1 MGIGLPI
8 PIYIYKRGTKMKI
21 GFIGGG
27 NMACAIVNGVV
38 ASGLCK
44 PCDVTVCD
52 ISVETLKKYDNGI
65 ITSTNNGDALSC
77 DYIVLAVKPFII
89 SKILEQLA
97 TYDISN
103 KVFISI
109 AAGISVKEI
118 KSVLGE
124 DAKVVRVMPNTPAQ
138 VGEGMTVI
146 AKPDECVTESE
157 MADVIKIFNAV
168 GKTEIMAESMINV
181 VTGVSGSS
189 PAYVFMLIEAMA
201 DAGVTG
207 GIPRDT
213 AYKLAAQSVLG
224 SAKMV
229 IETGKHPA
237 ELKDMVCSPKG
248 TTIEAVAELE
258 ARGFRSAIIEAIK
271 KCNEK
276 ANNIN

>member
-1 MGIGLPI
+1 
-8 PIYIYKRGTKMKI
+8 MKL

-27 NMACAIVNGVV
+27 NMAGAIAQGVI
-38 ASGLCK
+38 ASGVFGASDIC
-44 PCDVTVCD
+44 VCD
-52 ISVETLKKYDNGI
+52 INKEILNKYPADVKTSV
-65 ITSTNNGDALSC
+65 NNSDALLC
-77 DYIVLAVKPFII
+77 DYIVLAVKPFIL
-89 SKILEQLA
+89 SKVLEEIK
-97 TYDISN
+97 DKNIKG
-103 KVFISI
+103 KVFVSI
-109 AAGISVKEI
+109 VAGISVEEI
-118 KSVLGE
+118 KSVLGS
-124 DAKVVRVMPNTPAQ
+124 DAKIVRVMPNTPAQ

-146 AKPDECVTESE
+146 AKPDDAVSESE
-157 MADVIKIFNAV
+157 LKTVIEIFEAV

-189 PAYVFMLIEAMA
+189 PAYVYMMIEAMG

-213 AYKLAAQSVLG
+213 AYKLAAQAVLG

-229 IETGKHPA
+229 LETGRHPA

-258 ARGFRSAIIEAIK
+258 KRGFRSAIIEAIK

-276 ANNIN
+276 ANNIK

>member
-1 MGIGLPI
+1 
-8 PIYIYKRGTKMKI
+8 MKI

-27 NMACAIVNGVV
+27 NMAGAIVNGVI
-38 ASGLCK
+38 AAGLCEK
-44 PCDVTVCD
+44 KDICVCD
-52 ISVETLKKYDNGI
+52 ISPETLKKYDEEI
-65 ITSTNNGDALSC
+65 ITSSDNRAVISC
-77 DYIVLAVKPFII
+77 DYIVLAVKPFIL
-89 SKILEQLA
+89 SKVLE
-97 TYDISN
+97 DIKNEDIKN

-109 AAGISVKEI
+109 AAGISVAEI

-124 DAKVVRVMPNTPAQ
+124 NAKVVRVMPNTPAQ

-146 AKPDECVTESE
+146 AKPDDKVTEEE
-157 MADVIKIFNAV
+157 MSNVIGIFDAV
-168 GKTEIMAESMINV
+168 GKTEIMDEKMINV

-207 GIPRDT
+207 GIPRDA

-229 IETGKHPA
+229 LETGKHPG

-258 ARGFRSAIIEAIK
+258 KRGFRSAVIEAIK

-276 ANNIN
+276 ANNIK

>member
-1 MGIGLPI
+1 
-8 PIYIYKRGTKMKI
+8 MKL

-27 NMACAIVNGVV
+27 NMAGAIAQGVISSGV
-38 ASGLCK
+38 FGAS
-44 PCDVTVCD
+44 DVCVCD
-52 ISVETLKKYDNGI
+52 INEEALKKYPTDVKTSADN
-65 ITSTNNGDALSC
+65 NDALMC
-77 DYIVLAVKPFII
+77 DYIVLAVKPFIL
-89 SKILEQLA
+89 SKVLEEIKDK
-97 TYDISN
+97 DIKD
-103 KVFISI
+103 KVFVSI
-109 AAGISVKEI
+109 VAGISVDEI
-118 KSVLGE
+118 KSILGSS
-124 DAKVVRVMPNTPAQ
+124 AKVVRVMPNTPAQ

-146 AKPDECVTESE
+146 AQPDDAVNEKELKTVL
-157 MADVIKIFNAV
+157 KIFDAV

-189 PAYVFMLIEAMA
+189 PAYVYMMIEAMG

-207 GIPRDT
+207 GIPRET

-229 IETGKHPA
+229 LDTGRHPG

-258 ARGFRSAIIEAIK
+258 KRGFRSAIIEAIK

-276 ANNIN
+276 ANNIK

>member
-1 MGIGLPI
+1 
-8 PIYIYKRGTKMKI
+8 MKI

-27 NMACAIVNGVV
+27 NMAGAIANGVI
-38 ASGLCK
+38 ASGLCEK
-44 PCDVTVCD
+44 SDVTICD
-52 ISVETLKKYDNGI
+52 ISTETLKKYESGINTSSDNK
-65 ITSTNNGDALSC
+65 DALLC
-77 DYIVLAVKPFII
+77 DYIVLAVKPFIL
-89 SKILEQLA
+89 SKVLEEIA
-97 TYDISN
+97 KENISN

-118 KSVLGE
+118 KSVLG
-124 DAKVVRVMPNTPAQ
+124 DSAKVVRVMPNTPAQ

-146 AKPDECVTESE
+146 AKPDSNVTDTELSG
-157 MADVIKIFNAV
+157 VVSIFDAV
-168 GKTEIMAESMINV
+168 GKTEIMQESMINV

-201 DAGVTG
+201 DAGVAG
-207 GIPRDT
+207 GIPRDA
-213 AYKLAAQSVLG
+213 AYRLAAQSVLG

-229 IETGKHPA
+229 LDTGKHPA

-258 ARGFRSAIIEAIK
+258 ARGFRSSIIEAIK

-276 ANNIN
+276 ANNIK

>member
-1 MGIGLPI
+1 MN
-8 PIYIYKRGTKMKI
+8 I

-27 NMACAIVNGVV
+27 NMAGAIAGGVIS
-38 ASGLCK
+38 SGLCAK
-44 PCDVTVCD
+44 SQITVCD
-52 ISVETLKKYDNGI
+52 INDEILNKYDKEVN
-65 ITSTNNGDALSC
+65 TSHNNKDALLC
-77 DYIVLAVKPFII
+77 DYIVLAVKPFIL
-89 SKILEQLA
+89 SKVLEELKGC
-97 TYDISN
+97 DLSG
-103 KVFISI
+103 KVFVSI

-118 KSVLGE
+118 KSILGE
-124 DAKVVRVMPNTPAQ
+124 NAKVVRVMPNTPAQ

-146 AKPDECVTESE
+146 AKPDDCVTYGE
-157 MADVIKIFNAV
+157 MADVIKIFDAV
-168 GKTEIMAESMINV
+168 GKTEIMPEAMINV

-201 DAGVTG
+201 DAGVAG
-207 GIPRDT
+207 GIPRDA

-229 IETGKHPA
+229 LDTGKHPG

-258 ARGFRSAIIEAIK
+258 ARGFRSAVIEAIK

-276 ANNIN
+276 ANNIK

>member
-1 MGIGLPI
+1 
-8 PIYIYKRGTKMKI
+8 MKL

-27 NMACAIVNGVV
+27 NMAGAIAQGVI
-38 ASGLCK
+38 ASGVFGASDIC
-44 PCDVTVCD
+44 VCD
-52 ISVETLKKYDNGI
+52 INKEILEKYQKDVKTSV
-65 ITSTNNGDALSC
+65 NNKDALLC
-77 DYIVLAVKPFII
+77 DYIVLAVKPFIL
-89 SKILEQLA
+89 SKVLEE
-97 TYDISN
+97 IKEEN
-103 KVFISI
+103 IKGKVFISI
-109 AAGISVKEI
+109 VAGISVEEI
-118 KSVLGE
+118 KSVLGS

-146 AKPDECVTESE
+146 AKPDDAVCEEELKT
-157 MADVIKIFNAV
+157 VIEIFDAV
-168 GKTEIMAESMINV
+168 GKTEVMAESMINV

-189 PAYVFMLIEAMA
+189 PAYVYMMIEAMG

-213 AYKLAAQSVLG
+213 AYKLAAQAVLG

-229 IETGKHPA
+229 LDTGRHPA

-258 ARGFRSAIIEAIK
+258 KRGFRSAIIEAIK

-276 ANNIN
+276 ANNIK

>member
-1 MGIGLPI
+1 
-8 PIYIYKRGTKMKI
+8 MKL

-27 NMACAIVNGVV
+27 NMAGAIAQGVI
-38 ASGLCK
+38 ASGVFGASDIC
-44 PCDVTVCD
+44 VCD
-52 ISVETLKKYDNGI
+52 INKEILKKYPTDVKTSVDN
-65 ITSTNNGDALSC
+65 SDALLC
-77 DYIVLAVKPFII
+77 DYIVLAVKPFIL
-89 SKILEQLA
+89 SKVLEEIK
-97 TYDISN
+97 DKNIKD
-103 KVFISI
+103 KVFVSI
-109 AAGISVKEI
+109 VAGISVEEI
-118 KSVLGE
+118 KSVLGK

-146 AKPDECVTESE
+146 AQPDDTVSETELKTVVE
-157 MADVIKIFNAV
+157 IFEAV

-189 PAYVFMLIEAMA
+189 PAYVYMMIEAMG

-213 AYKLAAQSVLG
+213 AYKLAAQAVLG

-229 IETGKHPA
+229 LETGRHPA

-258 ARGFRSAIIEAIK
+258 KRGFRSAIIEAIK

-276 ANNIN
+276 ANNIK